1 MAEHEELVPRDE
13 LRAAL
18 EARRELGPEY
28 DDHVLD
34 SFARELEKRF
44 DERYGRQV
52 TRRRSEHKD
61 KELALAIVSL
71 VFAIPALAIA
81 GGIVGLA
88 GIVAVSVAIVLVN
101 LVFRL

>member
-1 MAEHEELVPRDE
+1 VAEHEELVPRDE
-13 LRAAL
+13 LRAAV

-44 DERYGRQV
+44 DERYGRQMA
-52 TRRRSEHKD
+52 RRRSEHKD

-71 VFAIPALAIA
+71 GVSIPLLAIA
-81 GGIVGLA
+81 GGTAGLA
-88 GIVAVSVAIVLVN
+88 GVIAVAVAIVLVN
-101 LVFRL
+101 AVFRL

>member
-1 MAEHEELVPRDE
+1 VSEGGGLVPKEE

-28 DDHVLD
+28 DEHVLE
-34 SFARELEKRF
+34 SFARELEKKF
-44 DERYGRQV
+44 DERYSRQV
-52 TRRRSEHKD
+52 IRKRSEHKD